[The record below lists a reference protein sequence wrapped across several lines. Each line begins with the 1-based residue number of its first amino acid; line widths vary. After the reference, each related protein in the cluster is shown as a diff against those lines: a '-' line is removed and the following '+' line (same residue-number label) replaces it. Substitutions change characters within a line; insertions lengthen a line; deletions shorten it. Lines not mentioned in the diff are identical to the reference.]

1 MQHSHACVWGGVG
14 VCTAAVLKPEVS
26 LRTIPQER
34 SALVWSQ
41 SLTGLKLTDLDILD
55 EGQ

>member
-1 MQHSHACVWGGVG
+1 MLVCGVG
-14 VCTAAVLKPEVS
+14 WVSVLQLKSEVS

-41 SLTGLKLTDLDILD
+41 SLTGPKLTDLDILD